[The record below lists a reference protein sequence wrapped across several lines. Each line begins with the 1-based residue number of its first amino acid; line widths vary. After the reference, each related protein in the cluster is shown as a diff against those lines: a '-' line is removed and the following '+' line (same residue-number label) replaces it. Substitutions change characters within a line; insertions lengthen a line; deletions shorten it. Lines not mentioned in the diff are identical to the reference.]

1 MDPLTGQRF
10 ELFTANEATR
20 NNHALFG
27 QYAKLSPQ
35 TQSVLDRAYSQA
47 FKPTGAQTIE
57 GLNGIN
63 AGALTGSDL
72 ALNDAAR
79 DYKNM
84 RQEPQVVQWAVL
96 GQLRQERAQNLQAQQ
111 RLLSELQGMNQR
123 GDTSAQAAQR
133 RGEIVNQFNL
143 LDEENRVMRQASVE
157 QLKAM
162 GDAGTTNPAR
172 HREWAEG
179 SGEAIAASRLTLQG
193 LSAAS
198 INSRINALK
207 GAVEEVQAASAVAKA
222 QTNALAKLEM
232 MRLNPGWTTSRIHD
246 EVIAVQKGSR
256 PLPDTYLSPSEI
268 KEALA
273 PFGNGVV
280 KIKANPPSG
289 TEGPPGG
296 TFVMPK
302 AQADDIIRQANG
314 DVKMLEKLLGLRPG
328 DLGASPVRV
337 DIPEPKG
344 LRLPSG
350 NELGAN
356 EYWVPGGRTSGG
368 IREATIDPVPKGEY
382 SIKKVF

>member
-1 MDPLTGQRF
+1 
-10 ELFTANEATR
+10 
-20 NNHALFG
+20 
-27 QYAKLSPQ
+27 
-35 TQSVLDRAYSQA
+35 
-47 FKPTGAQTIE
+47 
-57 GLNGIN
+57 
-63 AGALTGSDL
+63 
-72 ALNDAAR
+72 
-79 DYKNM
+79 M

-96 GQLRQERAQNLQAQQ
+96 GQLRQERAQNLQTQQ
-111 RLLSELQGMNQR
+111 QLLTELQGMNQR
-123 GDTSAQAAQR
+123 GETGAQAAQR
-133 RGEIVNQFNL
+133 RGEIVNQLTLLEQENL
-143 LDEENRVMRQASVE
+143 VMRQASVE

-162 GDAGTTNPAR
+162 GSAGTTNPAY

-179 SGEAIAASRLTLQG
+179 SGEAIAASRLSLQG

-198 INSRINALK
+198 INSRINTLK
-207 GAVEEVQAASAVAKA
+207 GAVDEVQAASAVAKA
-222 QTNALAKLEM
+222 QTNALAQLES

-273 PFGNGVV
+273 PFDNGVV

-302 AQADDIIRQANG
+302 AQADEIIRQANG
-314 DVKMLEKLLGLRPG
+314 DVAKLEKLLGLKPG
-328 DLGASPVRV
+328 DLGTSPVRV

-344 LRLPSG
+344 LRLSSG

-368 IREATIDPVPKGEY
+368 IREATIDPVPKEKY
-382 SIKKVF
+382 FIKKVF